1 MEEIY
6 ISMKEAAELENMLYR
21 SFMKLV
27 SRRECKGEIIL
38 RKEQEPAGG
47 KVRKYIRLSDLS
59 RKAQKS
65 YEALQKLE
73 EPELEGGDII
83 VENLKQEEPWYL
95 DIDVNWYIEN
105 YKTAYYRA
113 VELSRILQDIIN
125 YSDTD
130 KTEYII
136 KKAGELGM
144 SQRTLYRN
152 IDKYLEATGWSLKML
167 KETGANY
174 DYYKILCLCR
184 KPKDSNTFPT
194 FTPEVRQKINNI
206 WFDKDFARNEGKR
219 QMLYDRLLQ
228 ISAANGWPIPSYQSV
243 CRYISHL
250 MSDGKMESAYFLAS
264 KGDKEWKNR
273 RMVKALRDT
282 RSLQVME
289 VLLGDEHTFDCWVSY
304 KLPNGKVTAIKP
316 KLVAWIDARSR
327 MVLGDI
333 ICKDANSQILKQSL
347 IKVLYSTPG
356 GMPRYLNIDN
366 GKDYTSEEMGGVK
379 RYPTREE
386 KEKYAG
392 FDEVKK
398 GFYHTIGIE
407 DYHRSRPYE
416 PWTKSEVER
425 LFKTVC
431 DGFSRWFKSYTG
443 TLTGSK
449 TSAKIN
455 KDIQKLLDQGKLLT
469 VEEFYEKWNHYLYN
483 VYAVKVH
490 RGLKSQGEAY
500 CKPLELFEN
509 GERYEKALPPKSF
522 ALLQLMKSERARVYN
537 VGIRKF
543 GQVYNHPDLIYY
555 MDKKVDIKYDPEDV
569 TKLLVFDAEDG
580 HMVCEA
586 ESQEL
591 LKIAHRVPQEALEK
605 HIKLQK
611 QQLKDVR
618 EKLKEMT
625 LPLDERIAGAAE
637 ANTIVGNMMIEGQGK
652 PKKVIKLPE
661 ERSYREVKQA
671 TRQSE
676 YIAKQGLE
684 ALEKLRNMG

>member
-1 MEEIY
+1 MKVY
-6 ISMKEAAELENMLYR
+6 ITLSEAAELEDIKYNTMVQK
-21 SFMKLV
+21 MK
-27 SRRECKGEIIL
+27 RNPDTFDIKTEKPE
-38 RKEQEPAGG
+38 AGG
-47 KVRKYIRLSDLS
+47 KECVLIAVDSLSKAAQRKYKKLNNIT
-59 RKAQKS
+59 
-65 YEALQKLE
+65 EAT
-73 EPELEGGDII
+73 GGDVV
-83 VENLKQEEPWYL
+83 VENLKPEEPWYL
-95 DIDVNWYIEN
+95 DMDVNWYIEN

-125 YSDTD
+125 YLDTD

-152 IDKYLEATGWSLKML
+152 IDKYLEAAGWSLKML

-219 QMLYDRLLQ
+219 QMLYDKLLQ
-228 ISAANGWPIPSYQSV
+228 ISAVNGWPIPSYQSV

-356 GMPRYLNIDN
+356 GMPKYLNIDN

-379 RYPTREE
+379 RYPTKAER
-386 KEKYAG
+386 EKYAG
-392 FDEVKK
+392 FEEVKK

-407 DYHRSRPYE
+407 DYHRSKPYE

-455 KDIQKLLDQGKLLT
+455 KDIQKLLEQGKLLT

-490 RGLKSQGEAY
+490 RGLKAQGEAY

-522 ALLQLMKSERARVYN
+522 ALMQLMKSERARVYN

-569 TKLLVFDAEDG
+569 TKLLVFDAADG

-611 QQLKDVR
+611 QQMKDVR

-625 LPLDERIAGAAE
+625 QPLDERIAGAAE

-671 TRQSE
+671 MRQSE
-676 YIAKQGLE
+676 YIAKQGRE